1 MGGHRVYI
9 GRLARDA
16 NRRDLEDLFK
26 DYGRILDVT
35 VKSGFGFVEFADKI
49 DAEDAVHD
57 FHDTKFLGQRIIVE
71 LAMSRRRGERQENKD
86 TNRIIVKNIPPKT
99 TWQDLKDFMR
109 KAGRVTFADIL
120 KDREGEGVVEFAKR
134 DDMKYALKELDNEKL
149 NGTRVTLEEAGRSRR
164 RSSRDRSRS
173 PRRSSRRRSRS
184 RDSRSRSRSRSP
196 RRDRSVSRSRSS
208 SRGRSSE
215 RRGDIKNE
223 DMIIDVPV
231 KDESSTKEDNND
243 RSDTPRSRSR
253 STSRHSSEGDRD

>member
-1 MGGHRVYI
+1 
-9 GRLARDA
+9 
-16 NRRDLEDLFK
+16 
-26 DYGRILDVT
+26 
-35 VKSGFGFVEFADKI
+35 
-49 DAEDAVHD
+49 
-57 FHDTKFLGQRIIVE
+57 
-71 LAMSRRRGERQENKD
+71 
-86 TNRIIVKNIPPKT
+86 
-99 TWQDLKDFMR
+99 MR

-164 RSSRDRSRS
+164 KSSRDRSRS

-184 RDSRSRSRSRSP
+184 RDSRSRSRSRSRSP

-223 DMIIDVPV
+223 DMVIDVPV
-231 KDESSTKEDNND
+231 KDEDMSPKEEKTD
-243 RSDTPRSRSR
+243 RSRSR
-253 STSRHSSEGDRD
+253 SRSPSRHSSEGDRD